1 MKLTLAI
8 LFVIFQGGGPGG
20 ISVGGG
26 RLASKAAHKSLGSPD
41 VPVASHKALPHVK
54 P

>member
-1 MKLTLAI
+1 MKITI
-8 LFVIFQGGGPGG
+8 LILILFQGGGLGG

-41 VPVASHKALPHVK
+41 IPVASHKALPQVAR
-54 P
+54 